1 MMPNSRISLSVVAFV
16 SAILLVWMLV
26 SLGALEAIEF
36 ATVSLIKLVYF
47 IFVFVGYVYFWIYF
61 YRRPRGSKTYVDG
74 RAALSVSAFIVGVA
88 TGYTLIDFGFL
99 IPLNISELAP
109 GSFAIF
115 VAATVLPV
123 MAWLVVFI
131 NTRCRMN
138 LARRTSLES

>member
-1 MMPNSRISLSVVAFV
+1 MPNSRISLSVVAFV

>member
-1 MMPNSRISLSVVAFV
+1 MIPNTRISLSVIAFV
-16 SAILLVWMLV
+16 SSIILVWMLV
-26 SLGALEAIEF
+26 SLGALEPIEF
-36 ATVSLIKLVYF
+36 ATINLIKLVYF
-47 IFVFVGYVYFWIYF
+47 VFVFVSYVCFWIYF

-131 NTRCRMN
+131 NTRRRMN
-138 LARRTSLES
+138 FARRTSLES